1 MNLTY
6 TYKMAGKNI
15 QISSLSQDIHEYCC
29 DYRSLEVPD
38 FAVEISQ
45 PDIDFEREKSARENI
60 IEGHEIINYSDG
72 YLEELAVYRK
82 IAEKMPEFDTFLF
95 HGSAISVDGEGYIF
109 TAASGTGKSTHAKL
123 WCDFLKDKAVM
134 VNDDKPLIKITED
147 SAIVY
152 GTPFNGKHRR
162 GNNISVPLKAIC
174 ILERSKVNHI
184 LEITPQ
190 NAYNTLLQQT
200 YRPVNVISMKKT
212 LQLLEKLKRLVRFYR
227 LACNM
232 DIEAAEIS
240 YNAMK
245 G

>member
-1 MNLTY
+1 MTGI
-6 TYKMAGKNI
+6 YKIASKNI
-15 QISSLSQDIHEYCC
+15 QISSLYEDIHEYCC
-29 DYRSLEVPD
+29 DYCSGEVPD
-38 FAVEISQ
+38 FAVKISQ

-60 IEGHEIINYSDG
+60 LEGHEIVNYSGG
-72 YLEELAVYRK
+72 YLEELAFYRK
-82 IAEKMPEFDTFLF
+82 IAERMPEFDTFLF
-95 HGSAISVDGEGYIF
+95 HGSAISVNGEGYTF

-200 YRPVNVISMKKT
+200 YRPANVISMKKT
-212 LQLLEKLKRLVRFYR
+212 LQLLEKLKRLVKFYR

>member
-1 MNLTY
+1 MTGI
-6 TYKMAGKNI
+6 YKIASKNI
-15 QISSLSQDIHEYCC
+15 QISSLYEDIHEYCC
-29 DYRSLEVPD
+29 DYCSGEVPD

-60 IEGHEIINYSDG
+60 LEGHEIVNYSGG

-82 IAEKMPEFDTFLF
+82 IAERMPEFDTFLF
-95 HGSAISVDGEGYIF
+95 HGSAISVNGEGYMF

-123 WCDFLKDKAVM
+123 WCDLLGDKAVM

-147 SAIVY
+147 GAIVY

-174 ILERSKVNHI
+174 ILERSETNDIH
-184 LEITPQ
+184 EITPQ
-190 NAYNTLLQQT
+190 EAYTTLLQQT
-200 YRPVNVISMKKT
+200 YRPANAVSMKKT
-212 LQLLEKLKRLVRFYR
+212 LQLLEQLKRLVRFYK

-232 DIEAAEIS
+232 NIEAAEIS
-240 YNAMK
+240 YNTMK